1 MEFYFQSNSVMNSL
15 KCPKSKSLTHCFTEL
30 FPIYQKNHWTI
41 RRWDDQTTV
50 PSTHHIISKIV
61 GFLNALLWNFQ
72 YFFINLMKQFTL
84 LSGLLIQVRVCHLV
98 GWITGRR
105 PGHRGLQWTSIHV
118 ASSTTVCK
126 EIHIFFTNLFF
137 QLNMFQSK
145 KKLSYKDSSQKTLKE
160 SWFGNLPI
168 SNADPIQ

>member
-1 MEFYFQSNSVMNSL
+1 MPLQNSTMPLNLS
-15 KCPKSKSLTHCFTEL
+15 KKSLDHQTVGWSDNC
-30 FPIYQKNHWTI
+30 PI
-41 RRWDDQTTV
+41 D
-50 PSTHHIISKIV
+50 PSYYIEDCRISKCI
-61 GFLNALLWNFQ
+61 ALKLSII
-72 YFFINLMKQFTL
+72 FINLMKLFTL

-168 SNADPIQ
+168 SNEDPIQ